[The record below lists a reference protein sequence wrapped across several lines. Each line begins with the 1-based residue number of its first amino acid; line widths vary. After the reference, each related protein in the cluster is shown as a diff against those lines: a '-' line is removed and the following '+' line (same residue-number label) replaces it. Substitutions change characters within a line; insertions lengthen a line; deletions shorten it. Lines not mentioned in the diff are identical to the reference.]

1 MTPFQ
6 HWPGSG
12 NLGAAIRA
20 LLFAAVLAG
29 CAWISGESWF
39 SDSARTKISAILL
52 SLGGILAASPL
63 IQKVLPE
70 VRTYFITL
78 LSPLVGVLV
87 FFDLTFLKSGWRLAA
102 AVVWSSLAFV
112 DI

>member
-1 MTPFQ
+1 LD
-6 HWPGSG
+6 
-12 NLGAAIRA
+12 LGRKLVLRLRA
-20 LLFAAVLAG
+20 YKNQRDPAV
-29 CAWISGESWF
+29 SW
-39 SDSARTKISAILL
+39 
-52 SLGGILAASPL
+52 GL